1 MIRLMILALRI
12 VAMGLLVSLAIA
24 LVLVI
29 VWMNRVGGG
38 MEAMLMVFGDP
49 VWVTLDSGHPRVW
62 LLLLIPGVFLGA
74 AFSLRPR
81 RSGE

>member
-1 MIRLMILALRI
+1 MMRALRI
-12 VAMGLLVSLAIA
+12 VAMALLVSLAIA
-24 LVLVI
+24 FVLGI
-29 VWMNRVGGG
+29 VWLNRWGGG

-81 RSGE
+81 RPAE

>member
-1 MIRLMILALRI
+1 MMLALRI
-12 VAMGLLVSLAIA
+12 VAMALLVSLAIA
-24 LVLVI
+24 LVLGI
-29 VWMNRVGGG
+29 VWLNRWGGG

-62 LLLLIPGVFLGA
+62 LLLLIPGVFLGV

-81 RSGE
+81 RTVE

>member
-1 MIRLMILALRI
+1 MIFALRI
-12 VAMGLLVSLAIA
+12 IAMGLLVFVAMALA
-24 LVLVI
+24 LGI
-29 VWMNRVGGG
+29 VWLNRTGGG
-38 MEAMLMVFGDP
+38 VEAMVMVFGDP

-74 AFSLRPR
+74 AFALRPR

>member
-12 VAMGLLVSLAIA
+12 VAMGLLVFLAIA
-24 LVLVI
+24 LALGI
-29 VWMNRVGGG
+29 VWLNRVGGG
-38 MEAMLMVFGDP
+38 MEAIVMVFGDP
-49 VWVTLDSGHPRVW
+49 LWVTLDWGHPRVW
-62 LLLLIPGVFLGA
+62 LLLLIPSVFLGA